1 MKDQSIVTAVIAYGF
16 AIVAL
21 CWFCRPRGGYTD
33 FIVGNK
39 SSGWLITAFG
49 LFTLIGGGELVA
61 GASFGHVFGWAG
73 IALFVGYGMSFVLL
87 ALLGPHVLSNAAP
100 GTVTFVDY
108 AHQKYGRTVGGLVL
122 LSHLF
127 PFFALLVLQ
136 LSAGGVVISQLS
148 SLSYFGSVLLCAL
161 LVCTYLV
168 IGGFRA
174 VMVTDL
180 VQGVVMGFL
189 IIVAVYAV
197 YGFLSPGTQQPSS
210 VGFEAADF
218 DTFWG
223 VMISGIVIGLA
234 SADVWQRIFASKSAV
249 AARIGFIIGGVVLAA
264 YGGLI
269 VYLGIQSKLT
279 GLTTDPESAYLSVL
293 QSALPAP
300 LFGIAI
306 FGTLAAIL
314 STADTEVFVVSSL
327 LERGHRQWIKK
338 KSPWAEEES
347 KERKF
352 GRGFIS
358 AIVALACI
366 AAYWGSDLAVLFHWM
381 FVSYM
386 VFAPTIAASIV
397 FSLDR
402 NVLLLSFVS
411 TAAIFV
417 ILLWANIITLDNA
430 YILTL
435 PAIVI
440 TLYAKLI
447 RREKVR
453 KLLGTSR

>member
-1 MKDQSIVTAVIAYGF
+1 MKDQSIVTALIAYGF
-16 AIVAL
+16 AVVVL
-21 CWFCRPRGGYTD
+21 CWFCRPRGGYRD

-87 ALLGPHVLSNAAP
+87 ALLGPHVLRNADP

-108 AHQKYGRTVGGLVL
+108 AHQKYGGTVGGLVL

-136 LSAGGVVISQLS
+136 LSAGGIVISQLS
-148 SLSYFGSVLLCAL
+148 TLSYFSSVFLCAL
-161 LVCTYLV
+161 LVCTYLL

-197 YGFLSPGTQQPSS
+197 YANLSAGTEEASS
-210 VGFEAADF
+210 VGFEAPNF

-234 SADVWQRIFASKSAV
+234 SADVWQRIFASKSAD
-249 AARIGFIIGGVVLAA
+249 AARMGFIIGGVLLAA

-279 GLTTDPESAYLSVL
+279 GLTADPESAYLSVL

-306 FGTLAAIL
+306 LGTLAAIL

-327 LERGHRQWIKK
+327 LERGHRQWIEK
-338 KSPWAEEES
+338 KSPWVEEEG
-347 KERKF
+347 KKRKF
-352 GRGFIS
+352 GRGFIF
-358 AIVALACI
+358 AIVVLACI
-366 AAYWGSDLAVLFHWM
+366 AAYWGSDLALLFHWM

-386 VFAPTIAASIV
+386 IFAPTIAASII

-402 NVLLLSFVS
+402 NVLLLSFAS
-411 TAAIFV
+411 TAAAFV
-417 ILLWANIITLDNA
+417 ILLWANIITLENA

-435 PAIVI
+435 PVVVI
-440 TLYAKLI
+440 SLYAKI
-447 RREKVR
+447 AQRRR
-453 KLLGTSR
+453 RRYQ